1 MAQEVWI
8 GLVEVR
14 QLPGEDHS
22 ITLSRKWAFTWIACW
37 AHDEASYK
45 ARVEEVEAEY
55 GLFVVDIQKSM
66 AFIRAEEAGI
76 LSDELAEIC
85 ERTSENES
93 YCIFGT
99 LHNYFEYAILPN
111 LLLFVDYSL
120 TVNIRLFFPRIYFP
134 LFSYEF
140 KVFESIFHKEKT
152 PDFKEF

>member
-22 ITLSRKWAFTWIACW
+22 ITLSGKGAFTWIACW

-76 LSDELAEIC
+76 LSDEIAEIC
-85 ERTSENES
+85 ERTSENE
-93 YCIFGT
+93 
-99 LHNYFEYAILPN
+99 N
-111 LLLFVDYSL
+111 
-120 TVNIRLFFPRIYFP
+120 
-134 LFSYEF
+134 
-140 KVFESIFHKEKT
+140 
-152 PDFKEF
+152 